1 MFKTLCRRRMARL
14 GLLALCLL
22 LPTAIRSEGK
32 TEVGPKSCLWKVSSK
47 QNTVYLLG
55 AIHLMREDGY
65 PLNQPIESAYHDA
78 QTLVLEINLDEAASS
93 EAQLLMISKG
103 LYPVGQTLRESLS
116 PKTFELVKKK
126 TEELGLNIQQ
136 MNQLKPWLVTM
147 TLATMQLEQL
157 GYDSKLGIDKH
168 FFDQARADK
177 KEILSLESIEYQ
189 VNLLESMSSG
199 NQEVALLETI
209 QELDLLKKEF
219 EEIIKAWSHGE
230 SKKLDELLLESF
242 KDYPELL
249 NQLIVQRNRNWV
261 PKIEEFLNQKGNVLI
276 VVGAAH
282 LIGNKG
288 VIEILRQKGYVVE
301 QL

>member
-1 MFKTLCRRRMARL
+1 MIKTLYLRRIVSL
-14 GLLALCLL
+14 SFLSLCLL
-22 LPTAIRSEGK
+22 APAAIRTDEK
-32 TEVGPKSCLWKVSSK
+32 VEVDKKSCLWKVSSK

-65 PLNQPIESAYHDA
+65 PLNKSIESAYHDA

-93 EAQLLMISKG
+93 EAQSLMVSKG
-103 LYPVGQTLRESLS
+103 LYPAGQTLRESLS
-116 PKTFELVKKK
+116 PQTFELVKKK
-126 TEELGLNIQQ
+126 TEELGLDIQQ
-136 MNQLKPWLVTM
+136 VNRLKPWLVTI
-147 TLATMQLEQL
+147 TLAALQLEQL

-189 VNLLESMSSG
+189 VSLLEGMSSG
-199 NQEVALLETI
+199 NQEAALLETI
-209 QELDLLKKEF
+209 QELDLFKKEF
-219 EEIIKAWSHGE
+219 EEIVKAWSNGK

-249 NQLIVQRNRNWV
+249 NQLIVQRNKSWV
-261 PKIEEFLNQKGNVLI
+261 PKIEEFLNHKGNVLV

-282 LIGNKG
+282 LIGNRG
-288 VIEILRQKGYVVE
+288 VIEMLRQKGYVVE

>member
-1 MFKTLCRRRMARL
+1 MFKKLYRRRMPYISFL
-14 GLLALCLL
+14 SVCLL
-22 LPTAIRSEGK
+22 LTPAIWSEGK
-32 TEVGPKSCLWKVSSK
+32 AEVGQKSCLWKVTLK

-65 PLNQPIESAYHDA
+65 PLNKSIESVYHDA
-78 QTLVLEINLDEAASS
+78 QTLVLEINLDEASS
-93 EAQLLMISKG
+93 SKAQSLMLSKG
-103 LYPVGQTLRESLS
+103 LYPAGQTLRESLS

-126 TEELGLNIQQ
+126 TEELGLDIQQ
-136 MNQLKPWLVTM
+136 VNRLKPWLVTM
-147 TLATMQLEQL
+147 TLAAMQLEQL

-168 FFDQARADK
+168 FFDQARTDK

-189 VNLLESMSSG
+189 VSLLEGMSSG
-199 NQEVALLETI
+199 NQESALLETI
-209 QELDLLKKEF
+209 QELDLFKKEF
-219 EEIIKAWSHGE
+219 GEIVKAWSHGE
-230 SKKLDELLLESF
+230 SQKLDELLLESF

-249 NQLIVQRNRNWV
+249 NQLIVQRNKNWV
-261 PKIEEFLNQKGNVLI
+261 PRIEEFLSHKGNVLV

-288 VIEILRQKGYVVE
+288 VIEMLRQKGYVVE

>member
-1 MFKTLCRRRMARL
+1 MFKKLYRRRMAHIS
-14 GLLALCLL
+14 LLSVCLL
-22 LPTAIRSEGK
+22 FTPAIWSEGK
-32 TEVGPKSCLWKVSSK
+32 TEVGQKSCLWKVTSK

-65 PLNQPIESAYHDA
+65 PLNKSIESAYHDA
-78 QTLVLEINLDEAASS
+78 QTLVLEINLDEASSS

-103 LYPVGQTLRESLS
+103 LYPAGQTLRESLS
-116 PKTFELVKKK
+116 PKAFELVKKK
-126 TEELGLNIQQ
+126 TEELGLDIQQ
-136 MNQLKPWLVTM
+136 VNRLKPWLVTI
-147 TLATMQLEQL
+147 TLAAMQLEQL

-189 VNLLESMSSG
+189 VSLLEGMSSG
-199 NQEVALLETI
+199 NQEAALLETI
-209 QELDLLKKEF
+209 QELDLFKKEF
-219 EEIIKAWSHGE
+219 GEIVKAWSHGE
-230 SKKLDELLLESF
+230 SQKLDELLLESF

-249 NQLIVQRNRNWV
+249 NQLIVQRNKNWV
-261 PKIEEFLNQKGNVLI
+261 PKIEEFLNHKGNVLV

-282 LIGNKG
+282 LIGNQG
-288 VIEILRQKGYVVE
+288 VIEMLRQKGYMVE

>member
-1 MFKTLCRRRMARL
+1 MIRTLCRQRMARL
-14 GLLALCLL
+14 SLL
-22 LPTAIRSEGK
+22 LLFLFLPAGIRSAGK
-32 TEVGPKSCLWKVSSK
+32 VETGPKSCLWKVTSK

-65 PLNQPIESAYHDA
+65 PLNKSIESAYHDA
-78 QTLVLEINLDEAASS
+78 QTLVLEINLDEASS
-93 EAQLLMISKG
+93 NEAQLLMISKG
-103 LYPVGQTLRESLS
+103 LYPAGQTLRESLS

-189 VNLLESMSSG
+189 VSLLEGMSSS
-199 NQEVALLETI
+199 NQEAALIETI
-209 QELDLLKKEF
+209 QELDLFKKEF
-219 EEIIKAWSHGE
+219 EEIVKAWSHGE
-230 SKKLDELLLESF
+230 SRKLDELLLESF

-249 NQLIVQRNRNWV
+249 NQLVLQRNRNWI
-261 PKIEEFLNQKGNVLI
+261 PRIEEFLKNKGNVLV

-282 LIGNKG
+282 LIGNQG
-288 VIEILRQKGYVVE
+288 VIEILRQKGYGVE